1 MERLNSASRRRRAR
15 CAVPAAALVV
25 AAVLCQFAGDRVRAA
40 DPPAAANGGSRL
52 PTPRFVS
59 LKSDRVNLRK
69 GPGTDYPTAWV
80 FRRVGLPV
88 EIINEFEGWRQV
100 RDAEN
105 TTGWV
110 LQSMLSGRRTA
121 IVLPWE
127 TTADGASTAG
137 SGQAALRN
145 DSRDN
150 ANPVAVLEAG
160 VIADVRSCDGKW
172 CQITVGDYRG
182 YLEQKKLWGV
192 YPSEIV
198 K

>member
-1 MERLNSASRRRRAR
+1 ML
-15 CAVPAAALVV
+15 
-25 AAVLCQFAGDRVRAA
+25 AA
-40 DPPAAANGGSRL
+40 DAPPAAAGASGL

-69 GPGTDYPTAWV
+69 GPGMDYPTAWV

-88 EIINEFEGWRQV
+88 EVINEFEGWRQV
-100 RDAEN
+100 RDADN

-127 TTADGASTAG
+127 SKAEGPPSTAGSG

-145 DSRDN
+145 DNREN
-150 ANPVAVLEAG
+150 ADPVAVLEAG
-160 VIADVRSCDGKW
+160 VIANVRSCDGKW
-172 CQITVGDYRG
+172 CYITVGDYHG

>member
-1 MERLNSASRRRRAR
+1 MQ
-15 CAVPAAALVV
+15 AAALVAIAV
-25 AAVLCQFAGDRVRAA
+25 SCQMAANLARAA
-40 DPPAAANGGSRL
+40 DAPAAANGGSGL

-100 RDAEN
+100 RDADN

-121 IVLPWE
+121 VVLPWE
-127 TTADGASTAG
+127 TKGDSATQES
-137 SGQAALRN
+137 SRQAALRT
-145 DSRDN
+145 DDRDN
-150 ANPVAVLEAG
+150 ADPVAVLEAG
-160 VIADVRSCDGKW
+160 VIANIRSCDGTW
-172 CQITVGDYRG
+172 CYITVGDYRG

-192 YPSEIV
+192 YPSEVV